1 MFSRSHSNIATKK
14 RQHVNLQTLVLEGR
28 RVQAC
33 ASCLRT
39 QTKRLERATA
49 KA

>member
-14 RQHVNLQTLVLEGR
+14 RQHVNLQSLVRDGR

-33 ASCLRT
+33 VSCIRT
-39 QTKRLERATA
+39 QTKHLEHAAA